1 MSTDNTTN
9 VSHSAAAK
17 ALIEK
22 IRGLKGEVP
31 NFAIPTSK
39 MANRQLTAAARVT
52 PQFVELTVAATETN
66 PPLARAGSQ
75 EPDAVRDLV
84 SYAEAY
90 TAVADELEAMAGFV
104 RHSIRAAKYKAGR
117 YALATYAVTRRLA
130 KEPETASLQPVAT
143 AMKRELHRRKKAQ
156 PETPVPPATPTPTTR

>member
-1 MSTDNTTN
+1 
-9 VSHSAAAK
+9 VSHSAAAN

-22 IRGLKGEVP
+22 IRGLQEEVP
-31 NFAIPTSK
+31 NFAIPTSRN
-39 MANRQLTAAARVT
+39 ANQRLSSAARVS
-52 PQFVELTVAATETN
+52 PQFVELTAAATENN
-66 PPLARAGSQ
+66 PVLTRAGSP

-104 RHSIRAAKYKAGR
+104 RHSVRAAKHKAGR
-117 YALATYAVTRRLA
+117 HALATYAFTRRLA
-130 KEPETASLQPVAT
+130 NEPETASLQPVAT

-156 PETPVPPATPTPTTR
+156 PEPTVPPVTPTA